1 MTNWQHAVI
10 MGEPVACPDC
20 GVRKPWA
27 AAIGAIAV
35 CAACGIS
42 IHVASDGAVER
53 ATARHLD
60 LLTPHDLHA
69 LRSARAR
76 IVRPDRRL
84 H

>member
-1 MTNWQHAVI
+1 MTNWQQMLMAESIHCPECDAS
-10 MGEPVACPDC
+10 EPPVAAV
-20 GVRKPWA
+20 GS
-27 AAIGAIAV
+27 IAV
-35 CAACGIS
+35 CKVCGTS
-42 IHVASDGAVER
+42 LHVASDGAVER

-69 LRSARAR
+69 LRTARAR